1 MRYKS
6 FVLSLLIVSLLTIT
20 PATIL
25 FACAPAPRNGQFVSI
40 NEEAAVIVWD
50 AKTKTEHFIRM
61 ASFSG
66 AEDFGFLVPTP
77 TKPELAEARYAF
89 DTVSE
94 LIRPKYV
101 HTPHFDGF
109 DFTPLLL
116 MPFLGMKE
124 ERAITT
130 AIPPSAVRV
139 LDEQQVGGYDAV
151 VLEADNATALNEWL
165 GKHGY
170 ESRPALVEWLEPYV
184 KAHWKITAFKLAAK
198 GNRFATKPVRM
209 SFTTERPFFPYR
221 EPADLRGEKAS
232 PTMPRSLKVF
242 FLSEA
247 RMQGSLGEQKWPGE
261 VVWANPVDTLFHE
274 QIARD
279 CGLRPAQLPANLWL
293 TAFTDK
299 ASPRPGTDDVFF
311 ATASTQNTT
320 VPPPIV
326 IEDDWQLPLPLD
338 LLLLVGGTLGFI
350 LFRRKRQ
357 AKHGATSN

>member
-1 MRYKS
+1 MN
-6 FVLSLLIVSLLTIT
+6 FLLKDRRKLTLLMLLVSRLWTDS
-20 PATIL
+20 
-25 FACAPAPRNGQFVSI
+25 FACAPAPRNGQFVTI

-94 LIRPKYV
+94 LIRPKFI

-109 DFTPLLL
+109 DFTPAIFAFLL
-116 MPFLGMKE
+116 GNE
-124 ERAITT
+124 EEAATT
-130 AIPPSAVRV
+130 AIRAGSVRV
-139 LDEQQVGGYDAV
+139 LDEQQVAGYDAV

-184 KAHWKITAFKLAAK
+184 KAKWKITAFKLTAK
-198 GNRFATKPVRM
+198 GNRFATRPVRM

-221 EPADLRGEKAS
+221 EPADLRGEKAAT
-232 PTMPRSLKVF
+232 TMPRGLKVF

-247 RMQGSLGEQKWPGE
+247 RMQGALGEQKWSGE
-261 VVWANPVDTLFHE
+261 VVWANQVDAAF
-274 QIARD
+274 QQKIASE
-279 CGLRPAQLPANLWL
+279 CGLKPSQLSTNLWL
-293 TAFTDK
+293 TAFEDK

-311 ATASTQNTT
+311 TTAAVQNITL
-320 VPPPIV
+320 PPPIV
-326 IEDDWQLPLPLD
+326 VEDDWKFPLPLD
-338 LLLLVGGTLGFI
+338 GLLLIAGGLALGWW
-350 LFRRKRQ
+350 RWKRKR
-357 AKHGATSN
+357 SRLRPIS